1 MGRISMYFGATTHVH
16 TSFFR
21 IYMHGWN
28 AVPMT
33 MTISQHLTPIRQ
45 CYASSMYETRPFHID
60 LNDELQQIH
69 SDEFP
74 SLWKPITVRQ
84 I

>member
-1 MGRISMYFGATTHVH
+1 MYFGATTHVH

-33 MTISQHLTPIRQ
+33 MTITALNAYQAVLCKQH
-45 CYASSMYETRPFHID
+45 
-60 LNDELQQIH
+60 
-69 SDEFP
+69 
-74 SLWKPITVRQ
+74 V
-84 I
+84 